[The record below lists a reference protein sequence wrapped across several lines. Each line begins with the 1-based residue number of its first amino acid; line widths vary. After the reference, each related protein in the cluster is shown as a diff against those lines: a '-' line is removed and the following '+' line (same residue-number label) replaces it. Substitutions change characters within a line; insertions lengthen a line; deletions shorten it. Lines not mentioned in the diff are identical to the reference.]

1 MMNICWGV
9 MDKKSRTKQK
19 KPKRSY
25 GKKIRKQS
33 KTKKADQKS
42 IFPTANAICSS
53 DSESADAIYNLGI
66 SSGKELYISSGG
78 HVNALFKKLE
88 ALGLKSI
95 LYNPLGNTAVITAS
109 QDVTENYVGANIH
122 LFESGLISGYF
133 SEHTGIRINTTEEE
147 CVYNSAQRCRFVSSA
162 SAPIHNYG
170 STSEALAAA
179 LAQELHKKCIH
190 QASASILSDTI
201 IRAGANGRSLRN
213 MQAFLN
219 AAAVRAASLSADNGS
234 ASAAVKTLASHF
246 LINASTARSHDGAK
260 VILLNYRENSSKEQF
275 VRLSSAVFAS
285 FGKEIY
291 GSRKADVT
299 YTLRN
304 GRYSCSIRLTD

>member
-1 MMNICWGV
+1 MVNICWGV
-9 MDKKSRTKQK
+9 MDKKTRAKQK

-25 GKKIRKQS
+25 SKKIKKQS
-33 KTKKADQKS
+33 RARKADQKN

-78 HVNALFKKLE
+78 NVNVLFKKLE
-88 ALGLKSI
+88 ALGLRNI

-109 QDVTENYVGANIH
+109 QDATENHIGANIH

-133 SEHTGIRINTTEEE
+133 SEHTGIRISTIEEE
-147 CVYNSAQRCRFVSSA
+147 CVYNAAQRCRFVSSA
-162 SAPIHNYG
+162 SASSRYYG
-170 STSEALAAA
+170 SASEALTAA

-190 QASASILSDTI
+190 QASASILSETI
-201 IRAGANGRSLRN
+201 IRASANGRSLRN
-213 MQAFLN
+213 MQSFLN
-219 AAAVRAASLSADNGS
+219 AAALRAASLTADRSN

-246 LINASTARSHDGAK
+246 LINASTARSRDGAK

-299 YTLRN
+299 YTVRN

>member
-1 MMNICWGV
+1 MHICWGV
-9 MDKKSRTKQK
+9 MDKKIRAKQK

-25 GKKIRKQS
+25 GKKIKKRS
-33 KTKKADQKS
+33 TTKKADQKN

-53 DSESADAIYNLGI
+53 DSESADALYNLGI

-78 HVNALFKKLE
+78 NVNILFGKLE
-88 ALGLKSI
+88 ALGLKNI

-109 QDVTENYVGANIH
+109 QDAVDNHIGANIH

-133 SEHTGIRINTTEEE
+133 SEHTGMRISTTEEE
-147 CVYNSAQRCRFVSSA
+147 CVYNASQQCRFVSSA
-162 SAPIHNYG
+162 STSSHYYG
-170 STSEALAAA
+170 SASEALTAA

-190 QASASILSDTI
+190 QASASILSDAI
-201 IRAGANGRSLRN
+201 IRASANGRSLHG

-219 AAAVRAASLSADNGS
+219 NAALRAASLAADQRN

-246 LINASTARSHDGAK
+246 LINASTAKSRDGAK

-275 VRLSSAVFAS
+275 VRLSSAVFAI

-299 YTLRN
+299 YTVRN